1 MLLAWDS
8 AFFGRRIGR
17 VRDSRLTPEMLAAID
32 RWTADEAVDCLY
44 FLADSGDPE
53 TTPLAEAGGFQLVD
67 LRVTLARRGGGSP
80 NGAGPA
86 EPAPASPPRVR
97 PASAEDLPALRRI
110 AAVSH
115 RDSRFYHDRHF
126 DRSRCDALYAAWI
139 EKSCADPAGIV
150 LVATPPDPAGRPAGY
165 ITGTIEKDGE
175 GRIGLLAVAADAQGR
190 GVGGQLIAAALDW
203 FAGRGADPV
212 SVVTQGRN
220 VRAQRIYQRFGML
233 TRSVE
238 LWYHRWHPPGPA
250 RGPARGSAPD
260 GYRSAAGAVSV
271 ASGAP
276 APAAAPPPALPEGGK
291 R

>member
-1 MLLAWDS
+1 MPPAGATAAAAAPAELLAWDS
-8 AFFGRRIGR
+8 AFFARRIGR
-17 VRDSRLTPEMLAAID
+17 VRGGRLTPETLVAID
-32 RWTADEAVDCLY
+32 RWAADEAVECLY
-44 FLADSGDPE
+44 LLADSGDPE

-67 LRVTLARRGGGSP
+67 LRVTLARRGGGSRH
-80 NGAGPA
+80 GA
-86 EPAPASPPRVR
+86 EPAAAPGAPPRVR

-115 RDSRFYHDRHF
+115 HDSRFYHDRHF
-126 DRSRCDALYAAWI
+126 DRSRCDALYGAWI

-150 LVATPPDPAGRPAGY
+150 LVAETTDPSVRPAGY
-165 ITGTIEKDGE
+165 VTGTIGADGE
-175 GRIGLLAVAADAQGR
+175 GRIGLFAVAADAQGR
-190 GVGGQLIAAALDW
+190 GVGGQLIAATLDW

-238 LWYHRWHPPGPA
+238 LWYHRWHPPD
-250 RGPARGSAPD
+250 PARGS
-260 GYRSAAGAVSV
+260 V
-271 ASGAP
+271 
-276 APAAAPPPALPEGGK
+276 PEGGE